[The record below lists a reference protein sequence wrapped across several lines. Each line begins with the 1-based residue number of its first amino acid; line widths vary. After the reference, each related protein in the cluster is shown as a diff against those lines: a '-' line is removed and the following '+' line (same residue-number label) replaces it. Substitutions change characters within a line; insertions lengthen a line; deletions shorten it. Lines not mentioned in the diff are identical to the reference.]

1 MATPAT
7 KQPCPVCNGNKI
19 VAIGNQAQV
28 CPMCGGSGA
37 TPVPGLQYMY
47 AALFTLTALASATAN
62 ISILNADF
70 RWKFAK
76 AWSTGPF
83 LVQIQDAKANRTF
96 FNVTPAANQLQGVPN
111 SMVFGTAQ
119 LPGLVQP
126 PYLFHQN
133 GGILVTV
140 TDLSNA
146 NNVIWVGF
154 DGQELVPSTSTDAS
168 STSS

>member
-7 KQPCPVCNGNKI
+7 KQPCPACNGNKI
-19 VAIGNQAQV
+19 VAVGNQAQV

-37 TPVPGLQYMY
+37 MPVPGLKFLY
-47 AALFTLTALASATAN
+47 AAMFTLTALASATAN

-70 RWKFAK
+70 RWVFAVAK
-76 AWSTGPF
+76 STGDF

-96 FNVTPAANQLQGVPN
+96 FNVTPATSQLQGVPN
-111 SMVFGTAQ
+111 SMVFGTAE
-119 LPGLVQP
+119 LPGLIQP

-133 GGILVTV
+133 GGIQVSV

-154 DGQELVPSTSTDAS
+154 DGQELVPSTSTDGS